1 MKIWIRKEMRCYLH
15 FHVHVHVGLVM
26 CWIGIGLFIR
36 RLVINWVGL
45 DGIGL
50 DWMMGNGIRVR
61 AKQYTLSV
69 GDIFSIL
76 FLYFVCIVSI
86 ELSLTYRCFLV
97 ADFDT
102 IIYQYYHLFIEIS
115 WKAKIPS
122 GRYGHTSISEGK
134 F

>member
-45 DGIGL
+45 GGIGL

-61 AKQYTLSV
+61 AKQYMLSV

-76 FLYFVCIVSI
+76 FLYFCMHCFDRV
-86 ELSLTYRCFLV
+86 ELGL
-97 ADFDT
+97 
-102 IIYQYYHLFIEIS
+102 
-115 WKAKIPS
+115 
-122 GRYGHTSISEGK
+122 
-134 F
+134 